1 MKKVIIP
8 TELVNIIEETE
19 IVRKHE
25 QKAKRAIKKQKVDE
39 LVAQGIDKEIAKAM
53 TEAFMACGL

>member
-1 MKKVIIP
+1 MKVTGIN
-8 TELVNIIEETE
+8 ELAQYIEYEE

-25 QKAKRAIKKQKVDE
+25 RKAKKEIKKEKINE

-53 TEAFMACGL
+53 TEAFMFCNL

>member
-1 MKKVIIP
+1 MKVTGIN
-8 TELVNIIEETE
+8 ELAQYIEYEE

-25 QKAKRAIKKQKVDE
+25 RKAEREIKKEKINE

-53 TEAFMACGL
+53 TEAFMFCDL